1 MPHAESPVARARS
14 TLPAAAALFLLACL
28 VIAAAWSAAETARA
42 ADEIHRSSV
51 TLVQLAKL
59 RAALAETRMA
69 PSRSLETDAPRSPLR
84 RARRAMRS
92 LDRLQE
98 TESEALTRLEAL
110 VRERVAGAPPERAAL
125 IDEEIERLANV
136 SGAQSTARYNDAR
149 RRLQTRGLQT
159 MFLIAANG
167 LIALGAAT
175 VALRPR

>member
-1 MPHAESPVARARS
+1 MARARG

-42 ADEIHRSSV
+42 ADEIRRSSV

-59 RAALAETRMA
+59 RAALAETRMT
-69 PSRSLETDAPRSPLR
+69 PSRSPQTDTPRSPLR
-84 RARRAMRS
+84 RALRAMRS
-92 LDRLQE
+92 LDRLDR
-98 TESEALTRLEAL
+98 TSAAYPDALARLEAL

-125 IDEEIERLANV
+125 LDEIERLAHEREI
-136 SGAQSTARYNDAR
+136 QSTARLNDAK

-167 LIALGAAT
+167 LIAVGAT
-175 VALRPR
+175 TLALRPR